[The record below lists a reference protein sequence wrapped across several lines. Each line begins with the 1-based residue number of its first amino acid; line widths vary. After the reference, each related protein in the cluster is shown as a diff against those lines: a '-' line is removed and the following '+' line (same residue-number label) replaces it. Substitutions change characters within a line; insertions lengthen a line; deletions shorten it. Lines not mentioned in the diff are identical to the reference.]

1 MTVIQYMKDENVK
14 ASLEAGRSLALNF
27 TQVSGLKD
35 NFKNKLQQEQA
46 IGQTNNLIN
55 QNPTEVPP
63 LENAIPNTEP
73 QIVNEI
79 PVAPIAQN
87 NTEENTP
94 VINITQTTPTIP
106 IMDKPVIDLGIPFDQ
121 GTQQPEASQVT
132 TPINVE
138 TPTIDN
144 PINMNVTPT
153 EETKGQVEIV
163 STNNKK
169 TEYDALSERI
179 IEINRESDNQIKLI
193 NEKRQEEIM
202 KAIEDA
208 KQNILDLQDKAAE
221 HLKNAQAAE
230 QIAHIAYENA
240 QNAQI

>member
-87 NTEENTP
+87 NPEENTP

-106 IMDKPVIDLGIPFDQ
+106 IMDKPVIDLGIPLLFSVEPIDQ
-121 GTQQPEASQVT
+121 SCIP
-132 TPINVE
+132 
-138 TPTIDN
+138 
-144 PINMNVTPT
+144 
-153 EETKGQVEIV
+153 
-163 STNNKK
+163 
-169 TEYDALSERI
+169 
-179 IEINRESDNQIKLI
+179 
-193 NEKRQEEIM
+193 
-202 KAIEDA
+202 
-208 KQNILDLQDKAAE
+208 
-221 HLKNAQAAE
+221 
-230 QIAHIAYENA
+230 
-240 QNAQI
+240 